1 MVVTDADGHKWKL
14 KLGDEAQA
22 ETTASRLLW
31 AAGYVT
37 DEYYLVPEAHIQELP
52 PNLHRGMRWIGKDG
66 VARNA
71 RMKRDPE
78 GFKKVGRWEWKN
90 NPFTG
95 TREFNGLRVMMALI
109 NNWDLKDINNAIY
122 DSEHER
128 VYVVSDLGASFGT
141 TRVVPGHNKRRN
153 NLGNFE
159 KSGFVTNAS
168 PGFVDFATPGTPT
181 PIVLFAPNV
190 WTYREGLKWIG
201 DHIPRADAK
210 WIGEVLARLSPQQ
223 IRDAFLAGGY
233 SSAEAERFAA
243 VIEARIAELNRL

>member
-1 MVVTDADGHKWKL
+1 
-14 KLGDEAQA
+14 
-22 ETTASRLLW
+22 
-31 AAGYVT
+31 
-37 DEYYLVPEAHIQELP
+37 
-52 PNLHRGMRWIGKDG
+52 MRWIGKDG

-71 RMKRDPE
+71 RLKRDPE
-78 GFKKVGRWEWKN
+78 GFQKVGRWEWKN

-95 TREFNGLRVMMALI
+95 TREFNGLRVMMAL
-109 NNWDLKDINNAIY
+109 
-122 DSEHER
+122 
-128 VYVVSDLGASFGT
+128 VSDLGASFGT
-141 TRVVPGHNKRRN
+141 TRVVPGHNQRRN

-243 VIEARIAELNRL
+243 VIVARIAELNRL